1 VVNSDWLD
9 IDVLEDYLDGKLNAK
24 MMNKVERVALEDP
37 FVAQALAGL
46 SQSPKRSIQ
55 SLSLLQKQLDSRIA
69 QQQETKTKSVVTWQ
83 RLSIAAAAAVIF
95 VAVSIMF
102 WMRENNTYN
111 QSAKQSKTVEVN
123 LDPAHTLDDA
133 KPVSGWASFFTYLR
147 KNNRLIA
154 QGKVGQAVELSFTV
168 DGQGKPQNIQVLK
181 SPGKKYTDESVRLL
195 QEGPAWR
202 IPTGPV
208 KTIRLKIEF

>member
-9 IDVLEDYLDGKLNAK
+9 IDVLEDYLDGKLDAK

-55 SLSLLQKQLDSRIA
+55 SLSLLQKQLESRIA
-69 QQQETKTKSVVTWQ
+69 EQQETKTKSVVTWQ
-83 RLSIAAAAAVIF
+83 RLSIAATAAVIF

-102 WMRENNTYN
+102 WMRENNSYN
-111 QSAKQSKTVEVN
+111 QTAKQSKTVEVN
-123 LDPAHTLDDA
+123 LDPAHTMDDA
-133 KPVSGWASFFTYLR
+133 KPVSGWPSFFTYLR

-154 QGKVGQAVELSFTV
+154 QGKAGQAVELSFTV
-168 DGQGKPQNIQVLK
+168 DSQGKPQNIQVLN
-181 SPGKKYTDESVRLL
+181 SPGKKYTDESIRLL
-195 QEGPAWR
+195 QAGPAWK
-202 IPTGPV
+202 IPTGPA
-208 KTIRLKIEF
+208 KTIRLNIEF